1 MEEGCVGGRPA
12 SFPTPPRTPKTVRE
26 KAGGGRVVL
35 MAPTVTTSCTSAEPQ
50 SGGDRGGRKGG
61 REVNVNLIV
70 GSTHDSSEI
79 VARSSHSS
87 IFSLP
92 FQSAPSQ
99 SKTSTNISPDHL
111 SHQNNQLQHWTKEKE
126 ERNEHSCR
134 ASAEPAVPQRSG
146 ALGLGNFK
154 GNPQSVFS
162 RLLLHSGAKQGA
174 PRTTMDAALWMP
186 SQCVAVMVAGG
197 AFGESGDS
205 AGRQKLQTGSRVRIE
220 GLASQPEFNGL
231 EGTVKKLL
239 PNERVW
245 VITVRLC
252 DSCLSSCVLPCCI
265 ACDNTGGRLLQDTGK
280 ALNVTLAK
288 AHRLET
294 PPSTLVLS
302 KMGKQHTAAALRI
315 QRVFRGH
322 MGRALVR
329 EVLLDMYSSYQTDY
343 APADTAAAPDWQELY
358 SDEYQATYWWN
369 EATGETTWDK
379 PQSPPGTHFTC
390 FCFPSTKAQIL
401 TLRNLRRLQRLQ
413 TRCCTRACLC
423 HAYVC

>member
-1 MEEGCVGGRPA
+1 MEACGVGGTKTLA
-12 SFPTPPRTPKTVRE
+12 TPPRTPKSVRE
-26 KAGGGRVVL
+26 KAGGGRVIL
-35 MAPTVTTSCTSAEPQ
+35 MAPIVTTSCTSAEPQ
-50 SGGDRGGRKGG
+50 SVGERGGRKGG
-61 REVNVNLIV
+61 REVNINLIV
-70 GSTHDSSEI
+70 RSTHDSSET

-87 IFSLP
+87 NVSVP

-99 SKTSTNISPDHL
+99 SKQVETNIPPDHL
-111 SHQNNQLQHWTKEKE
+111 SHLNNQLQHWTKEKE

-174 PRTTMDAALWMP
+174 PRTTVDAALWIP

-205 AGRQKLQTGSRVRIE
+205 AGRQKLQSGSRVRIE

-245 VITVRLC
+245 VITVRLF

-265 ACDNTGGRLLQDTGK
+265 ACDNTGRLLQDTGK

-294 PPSTLVLS
+294 PPSTLLLS
-302 KMGKQHTAAALRI
+302 KMGRQHTAAALRI

-343 APADTAAAPDWQELY
+343 VAAVPDWQEIY

-379 PQSPPGTHFTC
+379 PEAPLGTQFTC
-390 FCFPSTKAQIL
+390 FSGTKVQK
-401 TLRNLRRLQRLQ
+401 
-413 TRCCTRACLC
+413 
-423 HAYVC
+423 